1 MNYFYTNLNLLAK
14 KILHNSELLLHDSH
28 ISYYFIFLELIWLRK
43 KLLLLRLFQV
53 IATIRKLFVNI
64 I

>member
-14 KILHNSELLLHDSH
+14 KILHNSKLLLHDSH
-28 ISYYFIFLELIWLRK
+28 ILYYFIFLELIWLRK